1 MSLDRYHN
9 SRSSDNVFK
18 LLHEETSYLDILKG
32 NVKAVYKDEIEEE
45 ETGETHSDVRQ
56 QLLHE
61 QDDAAGASETEAEKK
76 VEDDQGTPEQ
86 QEKAVEKEAVP
97 KGAEVDKEM
106 GVKEES
112 VEQQIRSELKEI
124 SIAVARQGA
133 ARIAKQRAL
142 ATRGMLR
149 TKGPL
154 KKAAAAKK
162 FVPGLRG

>member
-32 NVKAVYKDEIEEE
+32 NVKAAHKDEIEEE
-45 ETGETHSDVRQ
+45 TGGVHSDILQ
-56 QLLHE
+56 HLLQE
-61 QDDAAGASETEAEKK
+61 QDAVETKAEKE
-76 VEDDQGTPEQ
+76 VEGDQGTPEE
-86 QEKAVEKEAVP
+86 QEKAVEKAGE

-112 VEQQIRSELKEI
+112 IDQLIEDELEEI
-124 SIAVARQGA
+124 SIAVARQA
-133 ARIAKQRAL
+133 AVRAAKSKAL
-142 ATRGMLR
+142 ATRGILR
-149 TKGPL
+149 AKEPL
-154 KKAAAAKK
+154 KKVAKQKK